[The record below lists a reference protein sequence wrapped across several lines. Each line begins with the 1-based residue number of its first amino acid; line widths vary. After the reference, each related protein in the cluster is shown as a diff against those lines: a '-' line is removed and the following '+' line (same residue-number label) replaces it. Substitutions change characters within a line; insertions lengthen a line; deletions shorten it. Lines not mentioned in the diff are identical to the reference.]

1 MLQASRDVPAN
12 PESVHAQAVRTLFDL
27 VESQCEGAI
36 VVDADCRIVWISDR
50 YRALLGIAPDDDVI
64 GRPVEAVLPHS
75 LMRRVVETG
84 EPILLDVMQFQQRWF
99 VVSRI
104 PVKDA
109 DGKVTGGVGFV
120 IYDRLSY
127 LKPLV
132 ARFTQLTADLAALQR
147 ELAAH
152 RRPKYT
158 FSQVVGSSPA
168 MLEVKRQARRAAQLD
183 TTVLLQGE
191 TGTGKEL
198 LAHAMH
204 AASGRAKGPF
214 VAVNMAAVP
223 DTLLEAEF
231 FGVAPGAYTGAERK
245 GRDGKFKIASG
256 GTLFLDEVGETPRHL
271 QAKLLR
277 ALQDQEVEPVGSNKI
292 TKVDVRVIAATSRNL
307 KALVDQGTFRADLY
321 YRLNVLPITLP
332 PLRDR
337 RGDVEPLCEVLL
349 EQIAF
354 RLGMPQREITSGALA
369 VLQAYD
375 WPGNV
380 RELANILERAC
391 TLGDR
396 AKLTDEDFTGLV
408 AATAPAADGPA
419 PAALVRRLAD
429 AVAEVERDAI
439 EAALAA
445 SGGKKARAAKLLG
458 VSRAKL
464 YDKLAQ
470 LQMMSGSPT

>member
-245 GRDGKFKIASG
+245 GRDGKFKVASG

-337 RGDVEPLCEVLL
+337 RGDVEPL
-349 EQIAF
+349 
-354 RLGMPQREITSGALA
+354 
-369 VLQAYD
+369 
-375 WPGNV
+375 
-380 RELANILERAC
+380 
-391 TLGDR
+391 
-396 AKLTDEDFTGLV
+396 
-408 AATAPAADGPA
+408 
-419 PAALVRRLAD
+419 
-429 AVAEVERDAI
+429 
-439 EAALAA
+439 
-445 SGGKKARAAKLLG
+445 
-458 VSRAKL
+458 
-464 YDKLAQ
+464 
-470 LQMMSGSPT
+470 